1 MKFKATLA
9 ALILTSVAFG
19 QSKWM
24 FHTSVEESY
33 LLGDAP
39 FTFHPLSLNDY
50 AGNAGARVGMYFN
63 HSENIGAEITLGVSG
78 SANTGVYATRIV
90 PVEIVG
96 HYNILSQVE
105 GLNTTDKFNVDLGI
119 GSALVRAQT
128 PSYNTSGSF
137 GFSENVSL
145 GASWDMDILPGGMLT
160 IGYRHTFFVDDYI
173 DGTVSGSGNDSWG
186 RFFTAT
192 RWNLGSSKKEKAALA
207 NAMAKADQLN
217 AELGAAEAKAKSLES
232 EAEKAQKKNAELKN
246 TLAATEAELEALRTA
261 TAEKEEEAAEET
273 PTFNGYA
280 VIVASFSNKAAA
292 QTFADEYGE
301 NAKVIAVPEIGK
313 FRVAQDVYTSY
324 GKAKTAVEELKANEV
339 SCWIIKL

>member
-24 FHTSVEESY
+24 FHTSVEETH
-33 LLGDAP
+33 LIGDKNSS
-39 FTFHPLSLNDY
+39 FNIISLNDL
-50 AGNAGARVGMYFN
+50 AGNAGARVGMYYN

-128 PSYNTSGSF
+128 PSYNASGSF

-145 GASWDMDILPGGMLT
+145 GASWDMDVLPGGMLT

-186 RFFTAT
+186 RFFTAA
-192 RWNLGSSKKEKAALA
+192 RWNLGSSNKEKAALA

-261 TAEKEEEAAEET
+261 TAEKEEAVEET

-280 VIVASFSNKAAA
+280 VIVASFSSKAAA

-324 GKAKTAVEELKANEV
+324 AKAKTALEELKVNEV